1 MQHVP
6 RDSNA
11 SLPRNPFIKY
21 TFVKYRRNVNNFLP
35 KLQHRTFRT
44 KQFTIVSQFCFSNKG
59 NFPWRQILF
68 MMTPSCFKTI
78 AKDVNLSGIFELL
91 ACKHTFSHFYSNKV
105 RFCVTGTEN
114 TEVGSKIEQSN
125 LFFHEKKCQKR
136 SPIKDVK
143 RTIVAI
149 GWWPG
154 LMSLI
159 LFYCWTYISFVNSNQ
174 Y

>member
-1 MQHVP
+1 MGDLKERQQIMKQPSIALLKLISKKWWCNRGWWWVCFSPQSSNEATDILVERHVQHVP

-68 MMTPSCFKTI
+68 LLLNQNTNT
-78 AKDVNLSGIFELL
+78 LSW
-91 ACKHTFSHFYSNKV
+91 V
-105 RFCVTGTEN
+105 
-114 TEVGSKIEQSN
+114 
-125 LFFHEKKCQKR
+125 
-136 SPIKDVK
+136 
-143 RTIVAI
+143 
-149 GWWPG
+149 
-154 LMSLI
+154 
-159 LFYCWTYISFVNSNQ
+159 
-174 Y
+174 